1 MTLDLPPRTV
11 FDDEHDVFRDAF
23 RTFLTREALPR
34 RDVWLADGIIDREFW
49 KMAASHGFVG
59 FAAPPEY
66 GGLGVAD
73 FRFHAVIDEEVAALG
88 VGTDAFTL
96 TNDIVGPYLIELTD
110 DHQRARWLPGVTS
123 GDIVPAIAMTEPG
136 TGSDL
141 RGIRS
146 TARWTGSGYVLNG
159 TKMFI
164 TSGIQADLVVVAAQ
178 VDQPGVDGLGLFVV
192 EAGMPGFSR
201 GRKLDKLGR
210 VAQDTAELVFD
221 SVEVPV
227 ENVIGEPGQGLRLM
241 MRNLAQERLAMA
253 VTAVANAQ
261 RALEL
266 TLDYVR
272 ERTAFGQPVGS
283 FQANRFTVAE
293 LVTELRVGRVYVDGC
308 IERQATGLLSA
319 AEAAGA
325 KFWATELEWKVV
337 DACLQLHGGYGY
349 MTEYEITTRWRDARV
364 QRIYGGT
371 NEIMREI
378 VGRSLGL

>member
-1 MTLDLPPRTV
+1 VTLDLPPRTV